1 VTVIADD
8 RWGGDPSQKS
18 YDDIRADDSTIPESH
33 GIDVLRNIDGKMLM
47 RYSHN
52 KGPCLFDQMLQ
63 LAAARRDALEYA
75 KRQRAE
81 AREAVRRARV
91 AENLAK
97 KRTAQ
102 IARAGL
108 DAGLSYREAGL
119 RVGIAASTLHNA
131 LQAAEES

>member
-33 GIDVLRNIDGKMLM
+33 GIDVL
-47 RYSHN
+47 
-52 KGPCLFDQMLQ
+52 Q
-63 LAAARRDALEYA
+63 YA